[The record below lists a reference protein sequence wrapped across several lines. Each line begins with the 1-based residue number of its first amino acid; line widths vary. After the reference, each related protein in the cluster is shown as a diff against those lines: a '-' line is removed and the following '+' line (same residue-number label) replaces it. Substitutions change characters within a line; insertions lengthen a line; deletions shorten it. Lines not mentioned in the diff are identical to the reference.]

1 MRIVLDMQGAQTASR
16 FRGIGRYTMAL
27 AQAMVRN
34 KGEHEIFIALNAAFP
49 DTLEPMRRAFA
60 LLLPAHQIC
69 IWHSP
74 PPESGSPKDNA
85 TRKRIACC
93 MRDHFFSSLEPDAIH
108 VTSLFEGFEDEAFA
122 DIPERKNHA
131 LVAVT
136 VYDFIP
142 LLNPKEY
149 LDGHPLYAAF
159 YRQKIE
165 QLNKAD
171 VFLAISDSSKA
182 EAINHV
188 ALKPE
193 QVVNISAACED
204 HFRPLHLSA
213 EQAQACLEKWGI
225 HRPYVLYTGGADE
238 RKNLP
243 RLIQAY
249 SELPPHTRSQHQ
261 LVFAGKLAEAERQ
274 QLRGHAATHRL
285 DANELCFTGFI
296 TDEELVKAYNLCKLF
311 VFPSWHEGFGL
322 PPLEAMS
329 CGAPV
334 IASRTSSLPEVMGLE
349 VALFDPF
356 SVHDLSEKMLKALTH
371 EPFRRQLIAHGQQ
384 QSRLFSWDQSARIAL
399 AAIENRHA
407 ERSQHNAPNAQ
418 SLPLAPARLSSHI
431 RDLALTL
438 QALQG
443 STDDDLSIV
452 ATCIAANEQ
461 QAAAAGLPR
470 QLAWRTEGPFDSSY
484 SLALV
489 NREFAKALKSIGHDV
504 ALHSTEGPGDF
515 APKPRFLAANPDIAC
530 LHERSTT
537 LGQDTADIVSRFT
550 YPPRVN
556 DMTGRINAL
565 QCYGWEESQFPAPW
579 VDDFN
584 THLQC
589 LTVMS
594 EHVAKTMVDNGVR
607 IPVVTVGIGID
618 HWERV
623 QAEAEFKL
631 PAKSFRFLHV
641 SSCFPRKGADAMLK
655 AYGQAFRAQDDV
667 SLVIKTFANP
677 HNEIHQWL
685 EQARAGDASYPD
697 VQILEGDYTD
707 ERLKALYEACHALIA
722 PSRAEGFGLPLAE
735 AMLSG
740 LAVITTAWSGQ
751 LDFCNP
757 KTAWLVDY
765 NFAKAQTHFDLD
777 ESVWAEPDIPHL
789 TATLREVQ
797 QATASQRQQ
806 RASRG
811 RDLLLQQFKWTDVAR
826 RAELAI
832 RQHAAR
838 SIWPSPRIGWVT
850 TWNTRCGIASFAA
863 YLVAHMPTKTVLLAN
878 HANELTAPDDPRVIR
893 CWHANDQD
901 PLQSLNQAVEQ
912 AQLDVVL
919 IQFNYGFFNFQHL
932 SNFIQN
938 QTAAGRRVVVEM
950 HATTDPASSS
960 HKRLKDLVPAL
971 SQCSR
976 ILVHSIT
983 DLNRLKSLGLVNN
996 VTLFPLG
1003 MPDYTPNPARTSDPK
1018 DFVLASYGFFLP
1030 HKGFNEL
1037 IDAVIKLRQ
1046 TGHRVILHMVNARYP
1061 APQSDQAIEEAK
1073 VKIQQAKAQDFIQI
1087 NTDYLEDSVSLDLL
1101 SQADLIVYPY
1111 QVTGE
1116 SSSGAVRQGIASGR
1130 PVAVTPLDIF
1140 NDVKTAVYQL
1150 PGTQAQEIAQG
1161 LSDLMAH
1168 FKESQPG
1175 QHDKAIAMEKWRK
1188 SHLYATLAIRLH
1200 NMLTGLHLQAPR
1212 TRPI

>member
-16 FRGIGRYTMAL
+16 YRGIGRYTLAL

-34 KGEHEIFIALNAAFP
+34 QGEHEIYIALNAAFP
-49 DTLEPMRRAFA
+49 DTLEPMRRAFSP
-60 LLLPAHQIC
+60 LLPAHQIC

-74 PPESGSPKDNA
+74 PTVTGSPTDTA
-85 TRKRIACC
+85 ARKRIASRI
-93 MRDHFFSSLEPDAIH
+93 RDHFFSSLEPDAIH
-108 VTSLFEGFEDEAFA
+108 VTSLFEGFEDEALA
-122 DIPERKNHA
+122 NIPETSNHA

-142 LLNPKEY
+142 LLNPQEY
-149 LDGHPLYAAF
+149 LDNHPPYAAF
-159 YRQKIE
+159 YRQKTQ
-165 QLNKAD
+165 QLKKAD

-182 EAINHV
+182 EAINHL
-188 ALKPE
+188 ALQPE

-204 HFRPLHLSA
+204 HFRSLHLSDQ
-213 EQAQACLEKWGI
+213 QAKACLDKWGI
-225 HRPYVLYTGGADE
+225 QRPFILYTGGADE

-243 RLIQAY
+243 RLIQAFA
-249 SELPPHTRSQHQ
+249 ELPSHTRAQHQ
-261 LVFAGKLAEAERQ
+261 LLFAGKLADAERQ
-274 QLRGHAATHRL
+274 QLWAHAAQHRL
-285 DANELCFTGFI
+285 GAHELCFTGFI
-296 TDEELVKAYNLCKLF
+296 TDEELVQAYNLCKLF

-334 IASRTSSLPEVMGLE
+334 IASRTSSLPEVMGMDA
-349 VALFDPF
+349 ALFDPF
-356 SVHDLSEKMLKALTH
+356 SVHELSEKMLKALTN
-371 EPFRRQLIAHGQQ
+371 ETYRRQLIEHGQQ
-384 QSRLFSWDQSARIAL
+384 QSRLFSWDQSARTAL
-399 AAIENRHA
+399 ASIENQHA
-407 ERSQHNAPNAQ
+407 QRLAHQQSQASTPSVAQ
-418 SLPLAPARLSSHI
+418 AQLANHI
-431 RDLALTL
+431 QDLALIHQVLQDRTDADLNTL
-438 QALQG
+438 A
-443 STDDDLSIV
+443 
-452 ATCIAANEQ
+452 ACIAANEQ
-461 QAAAAGLPR
+461 QAAAARLPR

-489 NREFAKALKSIGHDV
+489 NREFAKALKAIGHDV

-515 APKPRFLAANPDIAC
+515 APQPRFLAANPDIAF
-530 LHERSTT
+530 LYERSGT
-537 LGQDTADIVSRFT
+537 LTQDNADIVSRFT

-579 VDDFN
+579 VHDFN

-594 EHVAKTMVDNGVR
+594 EHVAKVMVDNGVR
-607 IPVVTVGIGID
+607 IPVVNVGIGTD

-623 QAEAEFKL
+623 QAEAGFQL
-631 PAKSFRFLHV
+631 SAKSFRFLHV

-667 SLVIKTFANP
+667 SLIIKTFANP

-685 EQARAGDASYPD
+685 EQARAGDANYPD

-707 ERLKALYEACHALIA
+707 EQLKALYEACHALIA

-757 KTAWLVDY
+757 QTAWLVDY
-765 NFAKAQTHFDLD
+765 HFAKAQTHFDLD
-777 ESVWAEPDIPHL
+777 DSVWAEPDIPHL
-789 TATLREVQ
+789 TATLLEVQ
-797 QATASQRQQ
+797 QATAAQRLQ
-806 RASRG
+806 RASHG
-811 RDLLLQQFKWTDVAR
+811 RDLLLQQFKWTDVAQ
-826 RAELAI
+826 RAESAI

-838 SIWPSPRIGWVT
+838 SIWPSPRVGWVT
-850 TWNTRCGIASFAA
+850 TWNTRCGIAAFAA
-863 YLVAHMPTKTVLLAN
+863 YLMAHMPSDTVLLAN
-878 HANELTAPDDPRVIR
+878 HATELIAPDDSRVIR
-893 CWHANDQD
+893 CWHANED

-919 IQFNYGFFNFQHL
+919 IQFNYGFFNFHHL
-932 SNFIQN
+932 SDFIHS
-938 QTAAGRRVVVEM
+938 QTTAGRRVVVEM
-950 HATTDPASSS
+950 HATTDPVSAPD
-960 HKRLKDLVPAL
+960 KRLRDLVPAL

-976 ILVHSIT
+976 ILVHSIS
-983 DLNRLKSLGLVNN
+983 DLNRLKHLGLVGN

-1003 MPDYTPNPARTSDPK
+1003 MPDYTPSPARTSDRK

-1037 IDAVIKLRQ
+1037 IDAVVQLRQ
-1046 TGHRVILHMVNARYP
+1046 RGHRVILHMINARYP
-1061 APQSDQAIEEAK
+1061 APQSDQAIQEAK

-1087 NTDYLEDSVSLDLL
+1087 NTDYLEDSASLDLL

-1116 SSSGAVRQGIASGR
+1116 SSSAAVRHGMASGR

-1150 PGTQAQEIAQG
+1150 PGIQAQEMARG
-1161 LSDLMAH
+1161 LSELMAH
-1168 FKESQPG
+1168 LQQSKPG
-1175 QHDKAIAMEKWRK
+1175 QHDKSMAMEKWRQ
-1188 SHLYATLAIRLH
+1188 SHLYATLATRMH
-1200 NMLTGLHLQAPR
+1200 NMLTGLHLQALH
-1212 TRPI
+1212 TPII

>member
-16 FRGIGRYTMAL
+16 YRGIGRYTMAL
-27 AQAMVRN
+27 AQAMLRHQ
-34 KGEHEIFIALNAAFP
+34 GEHEIYIALNAAFP

-60 LLLPAHQIC
+60 PLLPAHQIC

-74 PPESGSPKDNA
+74 PTETGSSTDTA
-85 TRKRIACC
+85 TRKRIAAQI
-93 MRDHFFSSLEPDAIH
+93 RDHFFSSLEPDAIH
-108 VTSLFEGFEDEAFA
+108 VTSLFEGFADEAIA
-122 DIPERKNHA
+122 HTPETPNHA

-149 LDGHPLYAAF
+149 LDGHPPYAAF

-165 QLNKAD
+165 QLKKAD
-171 VFLAISDSSKA
+171 IFLAISDSSKA
-182 EAINHV
+182 EAIQHL
-188 ALKPE
+188 ALPPE
-193 QVVNISAACED
+193 QVVNISAACEA
-204 HFRPLHLSA
+204 HFRPLNLSA
-213 EQAQACLEKWGI
+213 QQAKECLEKWGI
-225 HRPYVLYTGGADE
+225 HRPFILYTGGADE

-243 RLIQAY
+243 RLIQAFAQ
-249 SELPPHTRSQHQ
+249 LPPQTRAQHQ
-261 LVFAGKLAEAERQ
+261 LVFAGKLADAERQ
-274 QLRGHAATHRL
+274 QLRAHAATHRL
-285 DANELCFTGFI
+285 GADELCFTGFI
-296 TDEELVKAYNLCKLF
+296 SDEELVKAYNLCKLF

-334 IASRTSSLPEVMGLE
+334 IASRTSSLPEVMGLDA
-349 VALFDPF
+349 ALFDPY
-356 SVHDLSEKMLKALTH
+356 SVQDLSEKMRQALTD

-384 QSRLFSWDQSARIAL
+384 QSRHFSWDQSARMAL
-399 AAIENRHA
+399 ASME
-407 ERSQHNAPNAQ
+407 SQHAQ
-418 SLPLAPARLSSHI
+418 RPQSDSANPHSRPSAPARLSSHLH
-431 RDLALTL
+431 DLAPTL

-443 STDDDLSIV
+443 STDAYLSTV
-452 ATCIAANEQ
+452 AACIAANEQ
-461 QAAAAGLPR
+461 QAAAARLPR
-470 QLAWRTEGPFDSSY
+470 HLAWRTEGPFDSSY

-489 NREFAKALKSIGHDV
+489 NREFAKALQAIGHDV

-515 APKPRFLAANPDIAC
+515 APQARFVAANPDIAR
-530 LHERSTT
+530 LHERSKSLT
-537 LGQDTADIVSRFT
+537 QDAADVVSRFT

-556 DMTGRINAL
+556 DMVGRINAL

-579 VDDFN
+579 VHDFN

-594 EHVAKTMVDNGVR
+594 EHVAKVMVDNGVR
-607 IPVVTVGIGID
+607 IPVVNVGIGVD

-623 QAEAEFKL
+623 QAEAGYQL
-631 PAKSFRFLHV
+631 QAKSFRFLHV

-667 SLVIKTFANP
+667 SLIIKTFANP

-685 EQARAGDASYPD
+685 AQARAGDANYPD

-757 KTAWLVDY
+757 QTAWLVDY

-777 ESVWAEPDIPHL
+777 DSVWAEPDIPHL
-789 TATLREVQ
+789 TATLRQVQ
-797 QATASQRQQ
+797 QATAAQRQQ
-806 RASRG
+806 RARHG
-811 RDLLLQQFKWTDVAR
+811 RDLLLEQFKWTDVAR
-826 RAELAI
+826 RAESAI
-832 RQHAAR
+832 RQQAAR
-838 SIWPSPRIGWVT
+838 SLWPSPRVGWVT

-863 YLVAHMPTKTVLLAN
+863 YLMAHMPSDTVLLAN
-878 HANELTAPDDPRVIR
+878 YATELTATDDARVIR
-893 CWHANDQD
+893 CWHANED
-901 PLQSLNQAVEQ
+901 PLQSLHQAVEQ

-932 SNFIQN
+932 SDFIQK

-950 HATTDPASSS
+950 HATTDPVSVP
-960 HKRLKDLVPAL
+960 HKRLQNLVPAL

-976 ILVHSIT
+976 ILVHSLT
-983 DLNRLKSLGLVNN
+983 DLNRLKRLGLVGN

-1003 MPDYTPNPARTSDPK
+1003 MLDYTPGPARTTERK
-1018 DFVLASYGFFLP
+1018 EFVLATYGFFLP

-1037 IDAVIKLRQ
+1037 IDAVIQLRQ
-1046 TGHRVILHMVNARYP
+1046 SGHRVILHMINARYP
-1061 APQSDQAIEEAK
+1061 APQSDHAIQEAK
-1073 VKIQQAKAQDFIQI
+1073 VKVQQANAQEFIQI
-1087 NTDYLEDSVSLDLL
+1087 NTDYLEDSASLDLL

-1116 SSSGAVRQGIASGR
+1116 SSSAAVRHGIASGR

-1140 NDVKTAVYQL
+1140 NDVQTAVYTL
-1150 PGTQAQEIAQG
+1150 PGTQAQEMAQG
-1161 LSDLMAH
+1161 LSELMAH
-1168 FKESQPG
+1168 LQHSKPG
-1175 QHDKAIAMEKWRK
+1175 QHDKAMAMEKWRQ
-1188 SHLYATLAIRLH
+1188 SHLYATLATRMH

-1212 TRPI
+1212 TPII